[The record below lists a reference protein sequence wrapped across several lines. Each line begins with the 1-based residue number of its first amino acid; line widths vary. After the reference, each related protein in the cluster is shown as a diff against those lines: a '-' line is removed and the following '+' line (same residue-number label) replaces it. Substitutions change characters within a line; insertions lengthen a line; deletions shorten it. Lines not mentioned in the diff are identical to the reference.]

1 MPVTVDKLKLL
12 SLPAAILA
20 ASFLCV
26 SSGIAAEVAPP
37 QRYVDSGRIVF
48 CSDFSYPP
56 WVYVDPQTTKYVG
69 VEVDFS
75 DALAAL
81 MGVKAEHKNI
91 QFDGLIPAIQA
102 GQCDAIISTLIDKPA
117 RREVL
122 DFVDYALVG
131 NVVIVP
137 FASDIFVQDLTGL
150 SGKKVV
156 VQTGSQ
162 LEQDLV
168 SASDKLKGDGK
179 PGITVVAIPNNTD
192 AMQQLFAGLVDA
204 YYAVPEQASYLN
216 SQRPNSV
223 KLGSPTLGA
232 RPVGIAT
239 AKKDHDLYEAIAAAF
254 KVYQANGGYDAL
266 FTKAGLQSLE
276 VPH

>member
-1 MPVTVDKLKLL
+1 MLDIQTKPLL
-12 SLPAAILA
+12 LA
-20 ASFLCV
+20 TAVMLLATM
-26 SSGIAAEVAPP
+26 SGPTRAEVAAPA
-37 QRYVDSGRIVF
+37 RYADAGRIVF
-48 CSDFSYPP
+48 CSDLSYPP
-56 WVYVDPQTTKYVG
+56 WAFVDPQTTEATG
-69 VEVDFS
+69 IEIEMS
-75 DALAAL
+75 DALAAI

-102 GQCDAIISTLIDKPA
+102 GQCDAIISTLINKPE

-122 DFVDYALVG
+122 DFVDYANQG
-131 NVVIVP
+131 NAVIVP
-137 FASDIFVQDLTGL
+137 SKSDIFVQDLTGL

-162 LEQDLV
+162 VEQDLITANETI
-168 SASDKLKGDGK
+168 ASQGK
-179 PGITVVAIPNNTD
+179 PPMQIVGLPNNTD

-216 SQRPNSV
+216 TQRPDSV

-239 AKKDHDLYEAIAAAF
+239 AKKDRDLHDAIAAAF
-254 KVYQANGGYDAL
+254 KEYQANGAYGAL
-266 FTKAGLQSLE
+266 FSKAGLESLQ
-276 VPH
+276 VPQ

>member
-1 MPVTVDKLKLL
+1 MTITKIKPLALTTALILAVMLL
-12 SLPAAILA
+12 SVPP
-20 ASFLCV
+20 SFAD
-26 SSGIAAEVAPP
+26 IAVP
-37 QRYVDSGRIVF
+37 QRYKDSGRIVF

-56 WVYVDPQTTKYVG
+56 WVYVDPQTTKYAG
-69 VEVDFS
+69 VEVDLS

-102 GQCDAIISTLIDKPA
+102 GQCDAIISTLIDKPE

-122 DFVDYALVG
+122 DFVDYASLG
-131 NVVIVP
+131 NAVIAPVN
-137 FASDIFVQDLTGL
+137 STLSVQDLTGL

-162 LEQDLV
+162 LEQDLMK
-168 SASDKLKGDGK
+168 ANETLKNAGK
-179 PGITVVAIPNNTD
+179 PEMKIVALPNNTD
-192 AMQQLFAGLVDA
+192 AMQQLFVGLVDA
-204 YYAVPEQASYLN
+204 YYAVPEQATYFN

-223 KLGSPTLGA
+223 KLVSPTLGA

-239 AKKDHDLYEAIAAAF
+239 AKKDHDLYEAIEAAF
-254 KVYQANGGYDAL
+254 KAYRASGDYDAL
-266 FTKAGLQSLE
+266 FAKAGLQSLKIAE
-276 VPH
+276 